1 MLITGRKGRSA
12 GARPVS
18 TKCPRVGGLERVAGR
33 GSRVAGRGE
42 DRRGRGAGGGGEG
55 GGRPNGRTGA
65 DRGMVAARKAPPR
78 VRLIQIKPTPRVI

>member
-42 DRRGRGAGGGGEG
+42 DRRGRGAGAGARGED
-55 GGRPNGRTGA
+55 GRTVEREPTGEWW
-65 DRGMVAARKAPPR
+65 RHARLLR
-78 VRLIQIKPTPRVI
+78 VSGSFK